1 MGSIWWIFYFHI
13 VKDLLAD
20 LIILGKL
27 NVRISDGSSVDARF
41 RRLLPYGSFL
51 QDLANQSQ
59 THLYKNQG
67 MLKAAHMAN

>member
-1 MGSIWWIFYFHI
+1 MSEL
-13 VKDLLAD
+13 VMALPLLMPE
-20 LIILGKL
+20 
-27 NVRISDGSSVDARF
+27 F